1 MADEINAGGNPGAEG
16 AAPSSDAA
24 SPVAGTPA
32 AAGAAPAGGAAISS
46 PAGSDAPKDEGK
58 APAEDKKADAKD
70 DAKPADDK
78 KAAEPVDYGK
88 VLAEVKLPEGMTL
101 DQAATKVAT
110 ELFGELNLTPE
121 AAKKLTDFY
130 VSQQVAAAQNTVKAW
145 NDLQEKW
152 KAEATADSAIT
163 PELKAEAKTVFG
175 VLSKE
180 SRELLEG
187 YGMTNFGPLLKDL
200 AKFHEFVADD
210 TFARGGASKSN
221 GDARGFFPNSNMNP

>member
-1 MADEINAGGNPGAEG
+1 MADESNAGGNPGAEG
-16 AAPSSDAA
+16 AAPNGEAA
-24 SPVAGTPA
+24 ATGSAPNG
-32 AAGAAPAGGAAISS
+32 AGAAPAGEGTTPPAEGAAPKTDDKAAASANDDKAAKS
-46 PAGSDAPKDEGK
+46 PT
-58 APAEDKKADAKD
+58 
-70 DAKPADDK
+70 DDK
-78 KAAEPVDYGK
+78 KAAESVDYGK
-88 VLAEVKLPEGMTL
+88 VLSEVKLPEGMTL
-101 DQAATKVAT
+101 DEATSKVAVD
-110 ELFGELNLTPE
+110 LFGKHGLSPDAVKE
-121 AAKKLTDFY
+121 LTDFY

-145 NDLQEKW
+145 TDLQEKW
-152 KAEATADSAIT
+152 KSEANADTAIT

-210 TFARGGASKSN
+210 TFARGGASKVN